1 MKKAGIATAWLALVA
16 LGAALPAE
24 PKDTKTPKQALRAL
38 NDLIGSWRG
47 TGTPSGDG
55 QRRDFWTEKLTWE
68 WQFKGKDA
76 WLTVVFDKSKHFD
89 RGELRYLPG
98 DDAFSLAVRTTGKDS
113 LTFTGTLKNRV
124 LALEREDDQRKE
136 KQRLVFT
143 MLHENRFLYRYE
155 VKPQTKALFT
165 KLYQVGAT
173 KEGVPFAAGDGR
185 PECIV
190 SGGLGTIAISYKG
203 QTYYV
208 CCSGCRAE
216 FNEDPDKYVREYQ
229 QKKAKSKER

>member
-1 MKKAGIATAWLALVA
+1 MNSARLVAGFLVLAA

-24 PKDTKTPKQALRAL
+24 PTATKSPKQALQAL
-38 NDLIGSWRG
+38 NDLIGEWRG
-47 TGTPSGDG
+47 TGTPSGDR
-55 QRRDFWTEKLTWE
+55 QRRDFWTEKLTWA

-76 WLTVVFDKSKHFD
+76 WLTVAFDKSKHFD
-89 RGELRYLPG
+89 RGELRYVPAE
-98 DDAFSLAVRTTGKDS
+98 DSFSFTVRTPDKES
-113 LTFTGTLKNRV
+113 LTFTGPLKNRV
-124 LALEREDDQRKE
+124 LTLERKDEGRKE
-136 KQRLVFT
+136 TQRVVLT
-143 MLHENRFLYRYE
+143 LLHENRFLYRYE
-155 VKPQTKALFT
+155 VKPQARPLFS

-190 SGGLGTIAISYKG
+190 SGGVGTLPVSYKG

-216 FNEDPDKYVREYQ
+216 FNEDPEKYVKEYQ
-229 QKKAKSKER
+229 QKKAKAKER